1 MKLDYHLITVTNGSN
16 GSSKMVTGL
25 LSQIKN
31 EQPHNH
37 SVFRLKTRSL
47 KPNTVTA
54 NLHTILHFIF
64 WPILISIT
72 LLATEGKLIGTWY
85 YEDFVGPAHTLW
97 FLGMWLLGIVPF
109 LIIVVTAKL
118 FKRIIKRPAED

>member
-1 MKLDYHLITVTNGSN
+1 MFV
-16 GSSKMVTGL
+16 
-25 LSQIKN
+25 
-31 EQPHNH
+31 
-37 SVFRLKTRSL
+37 LKTRST
-47 KPNTVTA
+47 KSKAVAT
-54 NLHTILHFIF
+54 NLRTILHFIF

-109 LIIVVTAKL
+109 LIIVAAAYLV
-118 FKRIIKRPAED
+118 KRILKRPAED